1 MVGASLAGLQAAE
14 TLRHEG
20 YEGSLVVIGAE
31 DHTPYDRP
39 PLSKQVLAGDWD
51 ADRITLPAFKDDLE
65 VTWRL
70 GCRAVGLDVAER
82 RLHLDDGSTL
92 APDGIVVAT
101 GARARSLPG
110 AEALAGVFTLRTL
123 DDSLALRAAFA
134 EDPERVVVV
143 GAGFIGAEVAATA
156 RKQGLAVTLVEPLA
170 APLAR
175 VLGAEVGQVVADLH
189 RDEGVDVRLGVGVA
203 GLRGT
208 DRVTGVDLTDGT
220 SIDASV
226 VVIGIGVIPNTEWL
240 ADSGLTLDP
249 DGGLHCDAT
258 CLAAPGIVAAGDVA
272 SWPNPVFDDERMRVE
287 HWDHAFE
294 QGAHAARTLLAGDA
308 ATAHATVPWFWSD
321 QYDRKIQL
329 AGRPGPDDT
338 VEVVQGS
345 LEERRFVALYG
356 RAGRLQAVLGMN
368 RPRGVVQL
376 RPLIAEGI
384 SFDDAKLRFA

>member
-1 MVGASLAGLQAAE
+1 M
-14 TLRHEG
+14 
-20 YEGSLVVIGAE
+20 
-31 DHTPYDRP
+31 
-39 PLSKQVLAGDWD
+39 LAGDWD
-51 ADRITLPAFKDDLE
+51 ADRITLPAFSDDLE

-70 GCRAVGLDVAER
+70 GRRAVRLEVDDR

-92 APDGIVVAT
+92 EADGIVVAT

-110 AEALAGVFTLRTL
+110 AEGLAGVFTLRTL

-134 EDPERVVVV
+134 EEPERVVVV

-156 RKQGLAVTLVEPLA
+156 RKRGLAVTLIEPLA

-189 RDEGVDVRLGVGVA
+189 RDEGVDVRTGVGVA

-220 SIDASV
+220 SVDASV
-226 VVIGIGVIPNTEWL
+226 VVMGIGVIPNTEWL
-240 ADSGLTLDP
+240 ASSGLDLDP
-249 DGGLHCDAT
+249 DGGLRCDAT
-258 CLAAPGIVAAGDVA
+258 CRVAPGIVAAGDVA

-287 HWDHAFE
+287 HWDHAFD

-345 LEERRFVALYG
+345 FEERRFVALYG